1 MNTDGNT
8 YAINRHLEA
17 QELHDAAQPEA
28 DMYCTHCDE
37 TISGRFDPKAIATQ
51 KCPNCSEELYEL
63 P

>member
-1 MNTDGNT
+1 MNTDGNLD
-8 YAINRHLEA
+8 AINRHLEA
-17 QELHDAAQPEA
+17 QERYDAGQEQS

-37 TISGRFDPKAIATQ
+37 TISGEHDARAIAIR